1 MANNWNLGVVAHLD
15 GTKSKNQLNQD
26 IQALKRVLDNVELKA
41 KLDPNQVKNLEN
53 QLNKLQV
60 SLTDVTIPQSTLNGL
75 VTQIN
80 NALQGIQIPNI
91 NFNPSGVGNA
101 GRQIGEIISKEA
113 ANAIGDVTSKVIGQG
128 FTVSPKMSQKVQSEL
143 ENIVK
148 DWTNGKG
155 KISSITI
162 DTKTDFNE
170 QTLENIEH
178 LKSAT
183 VQYSNELGQ
192 VITKTLKYKQI
203 GVNTFANGETE
214 AIKGWVES
222 ASTYKATL
230 ESTTKST
237 NNFVNQQKKAVT
249 DLTNQVNQIYKSAI
263 DPNASKPIKNS
274 GNLSNLE
281 NQYNDIITA
290 IGKMGSASETTF
302 TDERNSVNT
311 LISDLKIVV
320 REYKNAETAATSM
333 RSKDV
338 GTVKAIK
345 TNELDEFIAKI
356 QNSKVPMK
364 EMKSEIASLKTSLS
378 NITDTDSLTAYLNQF
393 DIVSSKFKSLKEQ
406 FSKGS
411 TVSSV
416 IFNTSE
422 LEAQGKVYIQKVRNT
437 IEAIKPELESKLRSA
452 GYTDIEIKGVEKA
465 NGQIK
470 SLTATVTDAT
480 GAFKQL
486 NFQREK
492 IQGKGKAQF
501 GFVQTDDVKVIG
513 TLSSSVETV
522 QGNLTTLKNKWE
534 EQGVLVGDFKTK
546 VEQLETS
553 LASVGSKG
561 ELNGLKSQIETL
573 KTEASTIA
581 EVNKIQHSLSIGD
594 YDTQL
599 KSYSIALQ
607 KAGVEGEDLKNKLKG
622 ASDALESLKTSTSGE
637 EIIPSVVTARADE
650 LTNEFE
656 KLANVVKNVKLDNT
670 LVADDIKVND
680 TITRLNEQLRK
691 NGNYASSAKL
701 QIQEWINELKSGNVA
716 EARLKAINS
725 EAKALHSNMAQL
737 GKIGKSNWQTFKE
750 GVKSF
755 TEWTLASV
763 SVMEVVQAVK
773 TMASNVKGLDD
784 QLLELSK
791 VSDLSADGLAKITE
805 EAYEL
810 GETVGKTG
818 TQVLEAITTFKR
830 AGFDLS
836 ESTNMAEEAL
846 KMVNVAEGIDDAS
859 ESAQYLISIMKGYQD
874 TSSEFSKKILDS
886 INEVSNT
893 QAVDFDNLADG
904 AQRLSAVAN
913 QAGVSF
919 DQMLGVLTGG
929 YEVLGNMEKTA
940 SGLITIFTRLQ
951 SIQLADEEDVESVA
965 KLQETFSA
973 ATKGRVNIVDQTTGQ
988 LRGAYDILKD
998 LNEVWNE
1005 LDKNTQEGLAF
1016 AAGGTR
1022 QKSVFLSIMS
1032 NWESVEKSVQ
1042 SATDSMGSA
1051 EVENEKY
1058 LDSISG
1064 KISQFESSVEQL
1076 SATVVNSDLI
1086 KFFVDL
1092 GTTGVKAI
1100 DGLVNALTPLGT
1112 IGLIGGGILGG
1123 KNLGKTY
1130 ECMVSKTESFV
1141 IVF

>member
-41 KLDPNQVKNLEN
+41 TLDPNQVKNLEN

-60 SLTDVTIPQSTLNGL
+60 SLTDITIPQSVLDGL

-80 NALQGIQIPNI
+80 NALQGININNI

-230 ESTTKST
+230 ESTSKST

-290 IGKMGSASETTF
+290 IGKMGSASEATF

-333 RSKDV
+333 RSKDI

-393 DIVSSKFKSLKEQ
+393 DIASSKFKSLKEQ
-406 FSKGS
+406 FANNGS
-411 TVSSV
+411 IANV
-416 IFNTSE
+416 IFDPAE
-422 LEAQGKVYIQKVRNT
+422 LDKQGRIYVKKVNNT
-437 IEAIKPELESKLRSA
+437 IEKTKSEIESKLRNDKKNRW
-452 GYTDIEIKGVEKA
+452 TDIQITGVEKA

-470 SLTATVTDAT
+470 SLTVQATNAA
-480 GAFKQL
+480 GAFKELRFEAQ
-486 NFQREK
+486 K
-492 IQGKGKAQF
+492 IATNSKKGYQT
-501 GFVQTDDVKVIG
+501 GLVQTSEVK
-513 TLSSSVETV
+513 TLKGNMSQMRQIV
-522 QGNLTTLKNKWE
+522 QTTLDGLKSKWQ

-546 VEQLETS
+546 VEQLQTS

-561 ELNGLKSQIETL
+561 ELNNLKSQMESL
-573 KTEASTIA
+573 KTQASQIA
-581 EVNKIQHSLSIGD
+581 EVNKIQHSLDVGD
-594 YDTQL
+594 YDAQIETIKRGFVNLTGSADEAETHVQGLRTALKAMHDATDDNGRLTAEKNYQL
-599 KSYSIALQ
+599 ALEKTHNQLTIAKAKAKEYVDVLKVNKLRNDIQDWLKNNTAATKEAKDAMKSYL
-607 KAGVEGEDLKNKLKG
+607 
-622 ASDALESLKTSTSGE
+622 
-637 EIIPSVVTARADE
+637 DE
-650 LTNEFE
+650 LS
-656 KLANVVKNVKLDNT
+656 D
-670 LVADDIKVND
+670 VAHISQTTFNSV
-680 TITRLNEQLRK
+680 
-691 NGNYASSAKL
+691 
-701 QIQEWINELKSGNVA
+701 KSGMDNWDTQM
-716 EARLKAINS
+716 RLMGK
-725 EAKALHSNMAQL
+725 L
-737 GKIGKSNWQTFKE
+737 GKSPFETFKE
-750 GVKSF
+750 GAKSF
-755 TEWTLASV
+755 ASWTISSG
-763 SVMEVVQAVK
+763 SVMEVWNAVK
-773 TMASNVKGLDD
+773 QGVG
-784 QLLELSK
+784 ELK
-791 VSDLSADGLAKITE
+791 DLSDILTE
-805 EAYEL
+805 ISKTSNLTKNQLKEL
-810 GETVGKTG
+810 GDTAFESASKYGESASTYLTSI
-818 TQVLEAITTFKR
+818 QEMYR
-830 AGFDLS
+830 AGFDNA
-836 ESTNMAEEAL
+836 EEMAELVTLAKKAGDMETTSSVDYVTATNAAYDYKGSVEDLTKVLDGQNYITNNAAVSMQDMADATSEAASIASQYGVEVEELSALIAVAVSKTRESGSEVGTAL
-846 KMVNVAEGIDDAS
+846 KALFINLQDTTSKPIKEAFDAVGISMTEMVNGSEQLKTPIELIKELSIAFNSLPEGDIKRANILNDIGGKHHANILSSVLSDLDA
-859 ESAQYLISIMKGYQD
+859 Y
-874 TSSEFSKKILDS
+874 
-886 INEVSNT
+886 N
-893 QAVDFDNLADG
+893 
-904 AQRLSAVAN
+904 
-913 QAGVSF
+913 
-919 DQMLGVLTGG
+919 QML
-929 YEVLGNMEKTA
+929 
-940 SGLITIFTRLQ
+940 
-951 SIQLADEEDVESVA
+951 
-965 KLQETFSA
+965 
-973 ATKGRVNIVDQTTGQ
+973 
-988 LRGAYDILKD
+988 
-998 LNEVWNE
+998 E
-1005 LDKNTQEGLAF
+1005 LYSQG
-1016 AAGGTR
+1016 
-1022 QKSVFLSIMS
+1022 
-1032 NWESVEKSVQ
+1032 
-1042 SATDSMGSA
+1042 MGSA
-1051 EVENEKY
+1051 EKEAQKSANNWTGTWEK
-1058 LDSISG
+1058 I
-1064 KISQFESSVEQL
+1064 K
-1076 SATVVNSDLI
+1076 NSWNDLI
-1086 KFFVDL
+1086 QNFANTDVIVGALNVLNDFIGALDKL
-1092 GTTGVKAI
+1092 GAVGT
-1100 DGLVNALTPLGT
+1100 LAL
-1112 IGLIGGGILGG
+1112 GGGLFAGI
-1123 KNLGKTY
+1123 KNVGQAKMWA
-1130 ECMVSKTESFV
+1130 C
-1141 IVF
+1141 

>member
-60 SLTDVTIPQSTLNGL
+60 SLTDITIPQSTLNGL
-75 VTQIN
+75 VSQIN
-80 NALQGIQIPNI
+80 NALSGIQIPNI
-91 NFNPSGVGNA
+91 NINPSGVGNA
-101 GRQIGEIISKEA
+101 GKQIGEIISKEA

-155 KISSITI
+155 KINSITI

-230 ESTTKST
+230 ESTSKST

-290 IGKMGSASETTF
+290 IGKMGSASEATF

-393 DIVSSKFKSLKEQ
+393 DIASSKFKSLKEQ

-513 TLSSSVETV
+513 TLSSSVEKV
-522 QGNLTTLKNKWE
+522 QGNLSTLKSKWE
-534 EQGVLVGDFKTK
+534 EQSVLVGDFKTK

-561 ELNGLKSQIETL
+561 ELNGLKTQIETL
-573 KTEASTIA
+573 KNEASQIA
-581 EVNKIQHSLSIGD
+581 EVNKIQLLSNGGIKNDYATQIAKLEGDFRSLGLAQ
-594 YDTQL
+594 DT
-599 KSYSIALQ
+599 IATKTQNVKNSLATLRAEFAKPVDQQNFQAIQTANDNLQ
-607 KAGVEGEDLKNKLKG
+607 RELI
-622 ASDALESLKTSTSGE
+622 ES
-637 EIIPSVVTARADE
+637 R
-650 LTNEFE
+650 NEFE
-656 KLANVVKNVKLDNT
+656 QLRASMKGMATEQQRLSLANTIEAWNQKNTAATKAVREENERYVISLRDLSNQMTRMNFNKINTGFKQNENSMRTLHKLGASLKDQFSQAATSFTQWLSVSSGIMLLVSKTKDAVVELKEL
-670 LVADDIKVND
+670 DDIL
-680 TITRLNEQLRK
+680 TEIT
-691 NGNYASSAKL
+691 
-701 QIQEWINELKSGNVA
+701 
-716 EARLKAINS
+716 
-725 EAKALHSNMAQL
+725 
-737 GKIGKSNWQTFKE
+737 
-750 GVKSF
+750 
-755 TEWTLASV
+755 
-763 SVMEVVQAVK
+763 K
-773 TMASNVKGLDD
+773 T
-784 QLLELSK
+784 
-791 VSDLSADGLAKITE
+791 SDLTEQQLKKLGDSAYDTASKYGRTASDYL
-805 EAYEL
+805 
-810 GETVGKTG
+810 TG
-818 TQVLEAITTFKR
+818 VQEMYR
-830 AGFDLS
+830 AGFDNA
-836 ESTNMAEEAL
+836 EQMAELSVLAQSAGDMDSTLSNDYLLATNAAYKYKGSVEELNKVLDSQNYITNNAAISMKDIADATTETASVAAQYGVQIDELSALIATATANTRESGAEVGTAL
-846 KMVNVAEGIDDAS
+846 KAI
-859 ESAQYLISIMKGYQD
+859 LINLQD
-874 TSSEFSKKILDS
+874 TTSKPVTETFDALGISMTKVENGAERLKTPIELIHELADAYNSLPEGDIMRANIL
-886 INEVSNT
+886 NEIGQKRHANT
-893 QAVDFDNLADG
+893 LAAVLSDMEAYNKMLELYNSNLADD
-904 AQRLSAVAN
+904 SAYREA
-913 QAGVSF
+913 
-919 DQMLGVLTGG
+919 
-929 YEVLGNMEKTA
+929 
-940 SGLITIFTRLQ
+940 
-951 SIQLADEEDVESVA
+951 
-965 KLQETFSA
+965 
-973 ATKGRVNIVDQTTGQ
+973 
-988 LRGAYDILKD
+988 
-998 LNEVWNE
+998 
-1005 LDKNTQEGLAF
+1005 
-1016 AAGGTR
+1016 
-1022 QKSVFLSIMS
+1022 
-1032 NWESVEKSVQ
+1032 EKSANNF
-1042 SATDSMGSA
+1042 SGSLNKLRNTWTD
-1051 EVENEKY
+1051 
-1058 LDSISG
+1058 
-1064 KISQFESSVEQL
+1064 
-1076 SATVVNSDLI
+1076 TVDNILNSDTL
-1086 KFFVDL
+1086 
-1092 GTTGVKAI
+1092 TTGVNVLN
-1100 DGLVNALTPLGT
+1100 DLLGMVNKLTDALGGLGT
-1112 IGLIGGGILGG
+1112 VGLAGGLLAGI
-1123 KNLGKTY
+1123 KNVG
-1130 ECMVSKTESFV
+1130 
-1141 IVF
+1141 

>member
-1 MANNWNLGVVAHLD
+1 MANNWNLGLVGHLD

-26 IQALKRVLDNVELKA
+26 IHALKKVLDSVELKA
-41 KLDPNQVKNLEN
+41 KLDPNQVRSLES

-60 SLTDVTIPQSTLNGL
+60 SLTDVTIPKSVLDGL
-75 VTQIN
+75 VSQIN
-80 NALQGIQIPNI
+80 TALSGIQIPNI
-91 NFNPSGVGNA
+91 NINPSGVGGNV
-101 GRQIGEIISKEA
+101 GKQIGEIVSKETS
-113 ANAIGDVTSKVIGQG
+113 NAINDVTSKVIGEG

-230 ESTTKST
+230 ESTSKST
-237 NNFVNQQKKAVT
+237 DNFVNQQKKAVT

-274 GNLSNLE
+274 SNLSNLE

-290 IGKMGSASETTF
+290 IGKMGSASEATF
-302 TDERNSVNT
+302 TDERNSVST

-393 DIVSSKFKSLKEQ
+393 DIASSKFKSLKEQ

-411 TVSSV
+411 TVSSI

-422 LEAQGKVYIQKVRNT
+422 LESQGKVYIQKVRNT

-513 TLSSSVETV
+513 TLSSSVEKV

-534 EQGVLVGDFKTK
+534 EQGVLVGEFKTK

-553 LASVGSKG
+553 LSSVGSKG
-561 ELNGLKSQIETL
+561 ELNSLKTQIETL
-573 KTEASTIA
+573 KTEASQIA
-581 EVNKIQHSLSIGD
+581 DVNKIQLLFDNGHGDSEYKNRIQSLVNDFERYGLS
-594 YDTQL
+594 
-599 KSYSIALQ
+599 
-607 KAGVEGEDLKNKLKG
+607 VEEANK
-622 ASDALESLKTSTSGE
+622 KT
-637 EIIPSVVTARADE
+637 
-650 LTNEFE
+650 
-656 KLANVVKNVKLDNT
+656 ANLRTILDGFKVDGNFLPDDQ
-670 LVADDIKVND
+670 LVAQADKLEAEFKAVKVSLD
-680 TITRLNEQLRK
+680 
-691 NGNYASSAKL
+691 SAKL
-701 QIQEWINELKSGNVA
+701 SYDKFLQPVSSE
-716 EARLKAINS
+716 KASSLIVRINS
-725 EAKALHSNMAQL
+725 FLTKNTAITAEAKAELQSFINKINAGVNLGDWDKFNLRLKEIENDMRVAGKL
-737 GKIGKSNWQTFKE
+737 GKSLKQTFIE
-750 GVKSF
+750 GAKSF
-755 TEWTLASV
+755 ASWTISSA
-763 SVMEVVQAVK
+763 SVMEVVQAIKTTVK
-773 TMASNVKGLDD
+773 NVKELDNS
-784 QLLELSK
+784 LLELDK
-791 VSDLSADGLAKITE
+791 VSDLTAEGLEKVTD
-805 EAYEL
+805 EAYKL
-810 GETVGKTG
+810 GDSVGKTG
-818 TQVLEAITTFKR
+818 RQVIDATTEFKR
-830 AGFDLS
+830 AGYTMEQS
-836 ESTNMAEEAL
+836 MNMAEAA
-846 KMVNVAEGIDDAS
+846 MVMTNVAEGITETADAAGTLISVLKGFNMS
-859 ESAQYLISIMKGYQD
+859 ESDAMSIVDMVNS
-874 TSSEFSKKILDS
+874 TS
-886 INEVSNT
+886 
-893 QAVDFDNLADG
+893 
-904 AQRLSAVAN
+904 N
-913 QAGVSF
+913 QSPIGF
-919 DQMLGVLTGG
+919 DQLAEGLERTAGTLAQSGNSIQQTIGLLTAG
-929 YEVLGNMEKTA
+929 YAQLRNVEKV
-940 SGLITIFTRLQ
+940 SQGLITISARIRGVGEDGEVIDGLSSKMSEDFGKIGVAVENADGSLR
-951 SIQLADEEDVESVA
+951 SIYQIAQDYSKVLPTLSDKQKQYYAELAAGKHQV
-965 KLQETFSA
+965 T
-973 ATKGRVNIVDQTTGQ
+973 
-988 LRGAYDILKD
+988 
-998 LNEVWNE
+998 VWNAIVKQFNDAE
-1005 LDKNTQEGLAF
+1005 NATAQAID
-1016 AAGGTR
+1016 
-1022 QKSVFLSIMS
+1022 SVGSA
-1032 NWESVEKSVQ
+1032 SVENQ
-1042 SATDSMGSA
+1042 
-1051 EVENEKY
+1051 KY

-1064 KISQFESSVEQL
+1064 KISILDSALENLSYSVLDSEL
-1076 SATVVNSDLI
+1076 V
-1086 KFFVDL
+1086 KFLVDL
-1092 GTTGVKAI
+1092 GTVGVKSI
-1100 DGLVNALTPLGT
+1100 DALIDSIGSLGT
-1112 IGLIGGGILGG
+1112 IGVICGGILGA
-1123 KNLGKTY
+1123 KNAGI
-1130 ECMVSKTESFV
+1130 CV
-1141 IVF
+1141 

>member
-1 MANNWNLGVVAHLD
+1 MANNWKLGLIGHLD

-26 IQALKRVLDNVELKA
+26 INAIQKVLNDIELKA
-41 KLDPNQVKNLEN
+41 KLDPNQVRNLEN

-60 SLTDVTIPQSTLNGL
+60 SLTDVTIPQSVLDGL
-75 VTQIN
+75 VSQIN
-80 NALQGIQIPNI
+80 NALSGIQIPNI
-91 NFNPSGVGNA
+91 NINPSGVGNA
-101 GRQIGEIISKEA
+101 GKQIGEIISKEA

-230 ESTTKST
+230 ESTSKST

-274 GNLSNLE
+274 GNLLNLE

-290 IGKMGSASETTF
+290 IGKMGSASEATF
-302 TDERNSVNT
+302 TDARNSVNT

-338 GTVKAIK
+338 GTIKAIK

-393 DIVSSKFKSLKEQ
+393 DIASSKFKSLKEQ

-513 TLSSSVETV
+513 TLSSSVEKV
-522 QGNLTTLKNKWE
+522 QGNLTTLKSKWE

-561 ELNGLKSQIETL
+561 ELNGLKTQIETL
-573 KTEASTIA
+573 KSEASTIA
-581 EVNKIQHSLSIGD
+581 EVNKIQLSFDNGHGDSEYKNRIQSLVNDFEKYGLSVEEANKKTETLRTILSDFKVDGNFLSND
-594 YDTQL
+594 KLIAQADKLEEEFKAVKVSLDSAKLSYDKFLQPVSNEKASSLIVRINSFLTKNTAITAEAKTELQSFITQINGGVNLSDWNRFNLRL
-599 KSYSIALQ
+599 KEIENDMRVAGKLGKSLKQTIVDGAKSFAQWTFSSGAVMEVWQGLKRVYNESLKINDVMTDLAMSTDLTASQMEAVVDKYSNLGEKLNATTSEMIASGTEWIKQGQSIADTETLITSAMVLGKVGKLENAQ
-607 KAGVEGEDLKNKLKG
+607 ATEYLTSTMKGYKVAVEDTMDIVDKLSAVDMASATNVGGLAEAMSQVANNANLAGVSMDKLLGYIAVIGETTGEGMSSVGTGLNAIFSRMGNIKLARLKDYQNNGEDLSNVETVLRG
-622 ASDALESLKTSTSGE
+622 EGILLRDSANEFRNFGEVLDEVAERWTSFSEVSQRAIASAFAGTHHMEQFMVLMEGYGKATEYTEKSLNSSGE
-637 EIIPSVVTARADE
+637 AMQK
-650 LTNEFE
+650 FE
-656 KLANVVKNVKLDNT
+656 D
-670 LVADDIKVND
+670 
-680 TITRLNEQLRK
+680 
-691 NGNYASSAKL
+691 Y
-701 QIQEWINELKSGNVA
+701 
-716 EARLKAINS
+716 
-725 EAKALHSNMAQL
+725 
-737 GKIGKSNWQTFKE
+737 
-750 GVKSF
+750 
-755 TEWTLASV
+755 
-763 SVMEVVQAVK
+763 
-773 TMASNVKGLDD
+773 
-784 QLLELSK
+784 
-791 VSDLSADGLAKITE
+791 
-805 EAYEL
+805 
-810 GETVGKTG
+810 
-818 TQVLEAITTFKR
+818 
-830 AGFDLS
+830 
-836 ESTNMAEEAL
+836 
-846 KMVNVAEGIDDAS
+846 
-859 ESAQYLISIMKGYQD
+859 
-874 TSSEFSKKILDS
+874 
-886 INEVSNT
+886 
-893 QAVDFDNLADG
+893 
-904 AQRLSAVAN
+904 
-913 QAGVSF
+913 
-919 DQMLGVLTGG
+919 
-929 YEVLGNMEKTA
+929 
-940 SGLITIFTRLQ
+940 
-951 SIQLADEEDVESVA
+951 
-965 KLQETFSA
+965 
-973 ATKGRVNIVDQTTGQ
+973 
-988 LRGAYDILKD
+988 
-998 LNEVWNE
+998 
-1005 LDKNTQEGLAF
+1005 
-1016 AAGGTR
+1016 
-1022 QKSVFLSIMS
+1022 QKSVTAHTELFNKSIQDLARTA
-1032 NWESVEKSVQ
+1032 V
-1042 SATDSMGSA
+1042 DSG
-1051 EVENEKY
+1051 
-1058 LDSISG
+1058 L
-1064 KISQFESSVEQL
+1064 
-1076 SATVVNSDLI
+1076 VNFFIDCGTGLI
-1086 KFFVDL
+1086 KFLD
-1092 GTTGVKAI
+1092 GT
-1100 DGLVNALTPLGT
+1100 VNLLTPLGALGVT
-1112 IGLIGGGILGG
+1112 LGGILGA
-1123 KNLGKTY
+1123 KNVGGLKFR
-1130 ECMVSKTESFV
+1130 ESHFEYA
-1141 IVF
+1141 